1 MKLELSVVLPSLFV
15 PHFIKRCIIIAEQR
29 ASVAVFGCF
38 WSYLSAFFP
47 KQCSLDSY
55 KLKMNSSE

>member
-29 ASVAVFGCF
+29 ASVAVFGAF
-38 WSYLSAFFP
+38 GHTYLRFFP